1 MVAVFW
7 FPHLTRP
14 PKSFHGI
21 HVNKG
26 IPSIWVSSEKM
37 CQYCH
42 YRDFFL
48 ASVYHF
54 ALVGLK
60 IAMDGNPI
68 ARKGSKFPGL
78 KKFHRSQLIQNSNW
92 KLHPLQIC
100 IASQFL
106 NLHHWQPNLTAA
118 AYIYGYIHF
127 DKKYSVWIL
136 LTKYHEYRHEYHSY
150 ALLPKRVTRW

>member
-1 MVAVFW
+1 
-7 FPHLTRP
+7 
-14 PKSFHGI
+14 
-21 HVNKG
+21 
-26 IPSIWVSSEKM
+26 M

-48 ASVYHF
+48 TSVFLF

-127 DKKYSVWIL
+127 DKKCSVWIL
-136 LTKYHEYRHEYHSY
+136 LTEYHEYRQEYHSY
-150 ALLPKRVTRW
+150 ALLPKRVTKWSNNRLCTREWQEQALCVSFAPFWFFFFSFASR

>member
-1 MVAVFW
+1 MVAVFQ

-14 PKSFHGI
+14 AKSYHRI
-21 HVNKG
+21 HVNKD

-48 ASVYHF
+48 TSVFLF

-60 IAMDGNPI
+60 IAMGGNPI

-92 KLHPLQIC
+92 KFHPLQIC
-100 IASQFL
+100 ITSQFL
-106 NLHHWQPNLTAA
+106 NLHHLQPNRTAA
-118 AYIYGYIHF
+118 
-127 DKKYSVWIL
+127 DRKYSVWIL
-136 LTKYHEYRHEYHSY
+136 LTQYHEYRGMNIIVTCCC
-150 ALLPKRVTRW
+150 PKVYNNRLCTR